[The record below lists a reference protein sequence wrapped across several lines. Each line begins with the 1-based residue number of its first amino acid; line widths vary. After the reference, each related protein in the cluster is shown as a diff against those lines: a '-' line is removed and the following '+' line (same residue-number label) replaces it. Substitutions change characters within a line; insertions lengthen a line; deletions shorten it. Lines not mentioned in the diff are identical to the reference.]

1 MNRIRLAAAFAGVF
15 ALLCAWSAY
24 TQSRPAPRPV
34 SVQKLRDDLF
44 MIAGDGG
51 NVAVYVTG
59 EGVVLVDDMYERNAD
74 DILAKVKTITDKPLK
89 YVLNTHQHEDHS
101 GGNVRMLPLA
111 EVIAHKN
118 ARANLVRLNKPWL
131 PRLTFSDQADV
142 YLGGKEV
149 RARYYGRG
157 HTGGDAVVY
166 FPAARAIHT
175 GDLFLSGPVIPKG
188 PGGAN
193 IFVDYREG
201 GSALEW
207 TGALDQ
213 MLALD
218 FDVVIPGHGP
228 VATRADLV
236 AFKAAFE
243 GMRNRVSDLVRQ
255 GKGKDEVEK
264 TLINDYGWPVGGLA
278 IAQVDSLI
286 AELKR

>member
-1 MNRIRLAAAFAGVF
+1 MSRIRLASTFAGVF

-34 SVQKLRDDLF
+34 SIQKLREDLF
-44 MIAGDGG
+44 MIAGEGG

-59 EGVVLVDDMYERNAD
+59 EGVLLVDDMYERNAD
-74 DILAKVKTITDKPLK
+74 DILAQVRTITDKPLK

-118 ARANLVRLNKPWL
+118 ARANLVRLNQPWL
-131 PRLTFSDQADV
+131 PRLTFSEEADV
-142 YLGGKEV
+142 HLGGKEV
-149 RARYYGRG
+149 RAHYYGRG

-166 FPAARAIHT
+166 FPEARAIHT

-193 IFVDYREG
+193 IYVDYREG

-213 MLALD
+213 VLKLD
-218 FDVVIPGHGP
+218 FDIVIAGHGP
-228 VATRADLV
+228 LATRADLV
-236 AFKAAFE
+236 KFKAAFE

-264 TLINDYGWPVGGLA
+264 TLINDYGWPAGGLA

>member
-1 MNRIRLAAAFAGVF
+1 MNRIRLASTFGGVF
-15 ALLCAWSAY
+15 AILCAWSAY
-24 TQSRPAPRPV
+24 TQSRPAPRPA
-34 SVQKLRDDLF
+34 SVQKLREDLF
-44 MIAGDGG
+44 MIAGQGG

-59 EGVVLVDDMYERNAD
+59 EGVLLVDDMYERNAD
-74 DILAKVKTITDKPLK
+74 DILAKVRTITDKPLK

-118 ARANLVRLNKPWL
+118 ARANLVRLNKSWL
-131 PRLTFSDQADV
+131 PRLTFSEQADV
-142 YLGGKEV
+142 HLGGKEV
-149 RARYYGRG
+149 RACYYGRG

-166 FPAARAIHT
+166 FPEARAIHT

-193 IFVDYREG
+193 IYVDYREG

-207 TGALDQ
+207 TEALDQ
-213 MLALD
+213 VLTLD

-236 AFKAAFE
+236 TFKAAFE

-264 TLINDYGWPVGGLA
+264 TLINDYGWPAGGLA